1 MIKQY
6 NMRLVKWSARPSF
19 ALNRHKNHSGSSK
32 GLSLTGFGV
41 FFYKERDIFRKINL
55 QCFKLDRPDR
65 FYKYSLLM
73 HYNGVFW
80 SKHDVVFQH
89 MRDIEIHHDL
99 CFMTKF
105 ISY

>member
-55 QCFKLDRPDR
+55 QCYLKFEPRYGSPRVYAEVIRK
-65 FYKYSLLM
+65 SLIT
-73 HYNGVFW
+73 
-80 SKHDVVFQH
+80 
-89 MRDIEIHHDL
+89 R
-99 CFMTKF
+99 
-105 ISY
+105 